1 MPARQIKLIGIRKG
15 VRTIADHGFDK
26 EGSPTTQRQA
36 ILRMLSKTVTYG
48 GQEYAAFSLA
58 EAPTVTL
65 SPNDPLDR
73 ALRDNTGRWQLPSKD
88 WLAVR
93 EVFMAEEQS
102 AIDAAEDR
110 VRDKAAAE
118 VAHQLSGMVKRGV
131 ESAAAK
137 EKANVKA

>member
-1 MPARQIKLIGIRKG
+1 MPSREIKLIGIRKG
-15 VRTIADHGFDK
+15 VRTVLDAGFDK

-36 ILRMLSKTVTYG
+36 ILRMLSKTVSYG
-48 GQEYAAFSLA
+48 GQEYGAFALA
-58 EAPTVTL
+58 EAPSVTL

-73 ALRDNTGRWQLPSKD
+73 ALRDNTGKWMLPSKE
-88 WLAVR
+88 WIAVR
-93 EVFMAEEQS
+93 EMFMAEEQA

-118 VAHQLSGMVKRGV
+118 VANQLSGMVKRGV

-137 EKANVKA
+137 EKAHVKA